1 MVKSNYRDYAVSA
14 FRFFAEAG
22 SSRAY
27 REMILADVAQTHA
40 DGPAAKGY
48 GSPTEAQV
56 MRGEM
61 ALDNARAELADL
73 EAVERTLD
81 RIDHDRRAR
90 EMRQAV
96 RMVYMTDP
104 DVDMDRAEISRR
116 VAQASI
122 MIPASERSVYYWLRL
137 ARDFF
142 AEERGLRKSLQ

>member
-14 FRFFAEAG
+14 FRFFAEVG
-22 SSRAY
+22 SSSAY

-40 DGPAAKGY
+40 GGPAAKGY

-81 RIDHDRRAR
+81 RIDRLPEAVTAR
-90 EMRQAV
+90 KV
-96 RMVYMTDP
+96 LRMVYMDRP
-104 DVDMDRAEISRR
+104 GEPLEPGDVSDRIAKAARECLLGEASAYRLLAKARR
-116 VAQASI
+116 
-122 MIPASERSVYYWLRL
+122 
-137 ARDFF
+137 FF
-142 AEERGLRKSLQ
+142 AEERGLRVS

>member
-81 RIDHDRRAR
+81 RIDRLPDAVTAR
-90 EMRQAV
+90 KV
-96 RMVYMTDP
+96 LRMVYMDRP
-104 DVDMDRAEISRR
+104 GEPLEPGDVSDRIVR
-116 VAQASI
+116 ASLI
-122 MIPASERSVYYWLRL
+122 VPTSERTVHRL
-137 ARDFF
+137 LSKARRIF
-142 AEERGLRKSLQ
+142 AEERGLRTS